1 VAEGN
6 FTVTPWE
13 VKGKVDY
20 DKLIVQFGTQKITPE
35 LKEEIRRAVGG
46 ELHVMLRRDIFFSHR
61 DLDLV
66 LKDWMTG
73 KGFFL
78 YTGRAPSLG
87 MHVGHMI
94 PFLFTSWLQ
103 RQFKVNVYIEITD
116 DEKFMRNQ
124 DYTLEQTRQWAY
136 DNILDI
142 IAAGF
147 DPDRTFIFQ
156 DTEYIKN
163 MYPIAVKIAK
173 KLTFSEVRAT
183 FGLDV
188 SSNIGIIFYPALQIA
203 PTMFEK
209 RRCLIPAG
217 IDQDP
222 YWRLQRDIAESLGYY
237 KAAQIHSKFM
247 PPLTGPEGK
256 MSSSIPESAIYLVDD
271 PKTVERKVMKY
282 AFSGGQPTIELQR
295 KLGANLEIDVPYQ
308 WLYYFFEEDDS
319 EIKRIE
325 AEYGS
330 GKMLTGEIKQI
341 LVERIN
347 KFLEVHRQRREEAKD
362 LVKVFKYEG
371 KLASQMWE
379 KIHE

>member
-1 VAEGN
+1 MSSN
-6 FTVTPWE
+6 FSVTPWE

-35 LKEEIRRAVGG
+35 LKERIKKITGD
-46 ELHVMLRRDIFFSHR
+46 LHVMLRRDVFFSHR

-66 LKDWMTG
+66 LKDYEEG

-87 MHVGHMI
+87 MHIGHLV
-94 PFLFTSWLQ
+94 PFIFTKWLQ
-103 RQFKVNVYIEITD
+103 EKFKVNLYIEITD
-116 DEKFMRNQ
+116 DEKFMRNPEL
-124 DYTLEQTRQWAY
+124 TLEQTRQFAY

-142 IAAGF
+142 IAVGF

-156 DTEYIKN
+156 DTEYIRN
-163 MYPIAVKIAK
+163 MYPLATKIAK
-173 KLTFSEVRAT
+173 KLTFSEVKAT
-183 FGLDV
+183 FGLEN

-209 RRCLIPAG
+209 KRCLIPAG

-237 KAAQIHSKFM
+237 KAAQIHSKFL

-256 MSSSIPESAIYLVDD
+256 MSSSIPESAIYLTDD
-271 PKTVERKVMKY
+271 PKTVERKIMKY
-282 AFSGGQPTIELQR
+282 AFSGGQPTVELHR
-295 KLGANLEIDVPYQ
+295 KYGGNPEIDVSFQ
-308 WLYYFFEEDDS
+308 WLYMFFEEDDNK
-319 EIKRIE
+319 IKKIE
-325 AEYGS
+325 EDYRS
-330 GKMLTGEIKQI
+330 GKMLTGELKQI
-341 LVERIN
+341 LIDKLN
-347 KFLEVHRQRREEAKD
+347 KFLEEHRAKREEAKE
-362 LVKVFKYEG
+362 LVNTFKYEG
-371 KLASQMWE
+371 KLAKEMWN

>member
-1 VAEGN
+1 VSSN
-6 FTVTPWE
+6 FSVTPWE

-35 LKEEIRRAVGG
+35 LKERMKKITGD
-46 ELHVMLRRDIFFSHR
+46 LHVMLRRDVFFSHR

-66 LKDWMTG
+66 LKDYEEG

-87 MHVGHMI
+87 MHIGHLV
-94 PFLFTSWLQ
+94 PFIFTKWLQ
-103 RQFKVNVYIEITD
+103 EKFKANLYIEITD
-116 DEKFMRNQ
+116 DEKFMRNPEL
-124 DYTLEQTRQWAY
+124 TLEQTRQFAY

-142 IAAGF
+142 IAVGF

-156 DTEYIKN
+156 DTEYIRN
-163 MYPIAVKIAK
+163 MYPLATKIAK
-173 KLTFSEVRAT
+173 KLTFSEVKAT
-183 FGLDV
+183 FGLEN

-209 RRCLIPAG
+209 KRCLIPAG

-237 KAAQIHSKFM
+237 KAAQIHSKFL

-256 MSSSIPESAIYLVDD
+256 MSSSIPESAIYLTDD
-271 PKTVERKVMKY
+271 PKTVERKIMKY
-282 AFSGGQPTIELQR
+282 AFSGGQPTVELHR
-295 KLGANLEIDVPYQ
+295 KYGGNPEIDVSFQ
-308 WLYYFFEEDDS
+308 WLYMFFEEDDNK
-319 EIKRIE
+319 IKKIE
-325 AEYGS
+325 EDYRS
-330 GKMLTGEIKQI
+330 GKMLTGELKQI
-341 LVERIN
+341 LIDKLN
-347 KFLEVHRQRREEAKD
+347 KFLEEHRAKREEAKE
-362 LVKVFKYEG
+362 LVNTFKYEG
-371 KLASQMWE
+371 KLAKEMWN

>member
-1 VAEGN
+1 MSSN
-6 FTVTPWE
+6 FSVTPWE

-35 LKEEIRRAVGG
+35 LKERIKKITGD
-46 ELHVMLRRDIFFSHR
+46 LHVMLRRDVFFSHR

-66 LKDWMTG
+66 LKDYEEG

-87 MHVGHMI
+87 MHIGHLV
-94 PFLFTSWLQ
+94 PFIFTKWLQ
-103 RQFKVNVYIEITD
+103 EKFKVNLYIEITD
-116 DEKFMRNQ
+116 DEKFMRNPEL
-124 DYTLEQTRQWAY
+124 TLEQTRQFAY

-142 IAAGF
+142 IAVGF

-156 DTEYIKN
+156 DTEYIRN
-163 MYPIAVKIAK
+163 MYPLATKIAK

-183 FGLDV
+183 FGLEN
-188 SSNIGIIFYPALQIA
+188 SSNIGIIFYPALQIT

-209 RRCLIPAG
+209 KRCLIPAG

-237 KAAQIHSKFM
+237 KAAQIHSKFL

-256 MSSSIPESAIYLVDD
+256 MSSSIPESAIYLTDD
-271 PKTVERKVMKY
+271 PKTVERKIMKY
-282 AFSGGQPTIELQR
+282 AFSGGQPTVELHR
-295 KLGANLEIDVPYQ
+295 KYGGNPEIDVSFQ
-308 WLYYFFEEDDS
+308 WLYMFFEEDDNK
-319 EIKRIE
+319 IKKIE
-325 AEYGS
+325 EDYRS
-330 GKMLTGEIKQI
+330 GKMLTGELKQI
-341 LVERIN
+341 LIDKLN
-347 KFLEVHRQRREEAKD
+347 KFLEEHRAKREEAKE
-362 LVKVFKYEG
+362 LVNTFKYEG
-371 KLASQMWE
+371 KLAKEMWN

>member
-1 VAEGN
+1 MAEGN
-6 FTVTPWE
+6 YSVTPWE

-20 DKLIVQFGTQKITPE
+20 DRLIIQFGTQKITEE
-35 LKEEIRRAVGG
+35 LRQEIRSIVG
-46 ELHVMLRRDIFFSHR
+46 EMHPMLRRDIFFSHR

-66 LKDWMTG
+66 LKDWKAG

-87 MHVGHMI
+87 MHIGHMI
-94 PFLFTSWLQ
+94 PFIFTAWLQ
-103 RQFKVNVYIEITD
+103 QKFGVNVYIEITD
-116 DEKFMRNQ
+116 DEKFMRNL
-124 DYTLEQTRQWAY
+124 DYTLDQTRQWAL

-147 DPDRTFIFQ
+147 DPDKTFIFQ
-156 DTEYIKN
+156 DTEYIRN
-163 MYPIAVKIAK
+163 MYPLAIKIAK
-173 KLTFSEVRAT
+173 KLTFSEVKAT

-188 SSNIGIIFYPALQIA
+188 SSNIGIIFYPSLQIV

-237 KAAQIHSKFM
+237 KAAQIHSKFL

-256 MSSSIPESAIYLVDD
+256 MSSSIPESAIYLSDD
-271 PKTVERKVMKY
+271 PKTVERKIMKY

-295 KLGANLEIDVPYQ
+295 KLGANLDIDVPYQ
-308 WLYYFFEEDDS
+308 WLYYFFEEDD
-319 EIKRIE
+319 ERIRKIGE
-325 AEYGS
+325 EYKS

-341 LVERIN
+341 LVEKLN
-347 KFLEVHRQRREEAKD
+347 NFLEKHRERREKAKEM
-362 LVKVFKYEG
+362 VKDFKYEG
-371 KLASQMWE
+371 KLAVQMWE